1 MACRG
6 RGKVGDQMQGWIKL
20 HRELAQK
27 AIWLESTPEQ
37 KVILITL
44 LMMANHDEREW
55 EWEGKKYQAKPGQF
69 VTSLPSIVKNCGKG
83 ITIQNVRTA
92 LKRFEKYGFLTD
104 QSTNKNRL
112 ITIVNWGLYQGTE
125 DETNSQTNR
134 QLTGNQQA
142 TNRQLTAN
150 KNDKND
156 KNDKKYIYNVAK
168 FDDESI
174 PMQLAKHLKK
184 EILKQD
190 STTKVPDDLTNWA
203 IEADRMI
210 RLDKR
215 DPKEAANLIT
225 WAQNDDFWKANI
237 LSMKKFR
244 AQYDKLKRQAHRN
257 KGSRKVFDDDYEYQE
272 RVTDK
277 DAFFN
282 FAFEE
287 A

>member
-125 DETNSQTNR
+125 DGTNSQTNR

-244 AQYDKLKRQAHRN
+244 AQYDKLKRQAQRN